1 LLLLSRL
8 YDIIYDIN
16 YAKIVA
22 NKTDYL
28 FILNIKET
36 YEMSLLKVSKQ
47 VYARCTY
54 TCPYEWFNGQRVT
67 IIGHQI
73 MHIID
78 NNCCCPQT
86 KYNYITTNIGV
97 LIIVTSKKNKR
108 RHADC

>member
-1 LLLLSRL
+1 MQKL
-8 YDIIYDIN
+8 Y
-16 YAKIVA
+16 VA

-67 IIGHQI
+67 IIGHQM

-78 NNCCCPQT
+78 NNCCCPRQ
-86 KYNYITTNIGV
+86 NITTLLQI
-97 LIIVTSKKNKR
+97 
-108 RHADC
+108 